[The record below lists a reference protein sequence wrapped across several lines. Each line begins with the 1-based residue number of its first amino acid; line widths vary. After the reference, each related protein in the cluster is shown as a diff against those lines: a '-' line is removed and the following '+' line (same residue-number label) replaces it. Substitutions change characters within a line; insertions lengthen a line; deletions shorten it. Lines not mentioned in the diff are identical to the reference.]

1 MKNTVLVTGATK
13 GVGNIII
20 RMLAKKGWRVIL
32 QGRNRYVLEEKLSI
46 LKEITDNKDIHYVI
60 GDLFDLRDVKRM
72 AEEVRERF
80 PELNCLILNAT
91 TFSNNRRLTAEGQ
104 ERTWVVNYLSR
115 FLLTMELL
123 PTLKA
128 NKPSRIIDMSG
139 KGHRKGQINFDDPS
153 LEGNYSLARAS
164 EQAKLANVL
173 FTYALARRL
182 EGSGVTINT
191 VEPGAVNTESVL
203 LSDEF
208 SGFEKFMYR
217 LMKRF
222 YTEPQDAARTPV
234 FLATSPKVEGVNGKY
249 YAKRKQ
255 KKSSDQSYD
264 EQLQRKLWEW
274 TYEWLV
280 EYDYIER
287 GTRNGE

>member
-13 GVGNIII
+13 GVGNIIV
-20 RMLAKKGWRVIL
+20 RMLAKKGWTVIL
-32 QGRNRYVLEEKLSI
+32 QGRNRLVLEEKISI
-46 LKEITDNKDIHYVI
+46 LKDITDNNDIHYVI

-80 PELNCLILNAT
+80 PGLNRLILNAT
-91 TFSNNRRLTAEGQ
+91 TFSNNRHLTAEGQ

-123 PTLKA
+123 PTLKE
-128 NKPSRIIDMSG
+128 NKPSRIVDMSG
-139 KGHRKGQINFDDPS
+139 KGHRKGNINFDDPS
-153 LEGNYSLARAS
+153 LDGQYSMAKSS

-182 EGSGVTINT
+182 EGSGVVINT

-222 YTEPQDAARTPV
+222 YKEPQDAARTPV
-234 FLATSPKVEGVNGKY
+234 FLADSHKVEGVNGKY
-249 YAKRKQ
+249 FVNRKP

-274 TYEWLV
+274 TYEWLM
-280 EYDYIER
+280 EKGFLER
-287 GTRNGE
+287 RTEN